1 MERKYVIGLDYG
13 TLSGRAIIADCKD
26 GTVLASAVKEY
37 DHGVM
42 SEYLPDGTELTGTGW
57 ALQNPKN
64 YIDVLKYIIPEAVA
78 QSGVS
83 SKDIIGIGLDFT
95 SCTMLPVDENN
106 VPLCLLVK
114 NVSRPHAWVKL
125 WKHHGAQKQ
134 ADEINELLKK
144 RGEIDNIQF
153 GGKIS
158 SELLLPKILQIVEED
173 PELYDEAASF
183 LEVGDWLTQI
193 LTNGRKRSGNLA
205 GYKAMWTPET
215 GYPSKD
221 FLLQLS
227 PKLENLTED
236 KLGDDI
242 TLAGQPVGYLTKDW
256 AKELGLCAGI
266 PIATAVIDSH
276 AGMPGSGVSK
286 SDQMMMVLGTSS
298 VMLALSENGYSK
310 NGVVSGIK
318 GAILPKQYA
327 LESGL
332 AAVGDMLGWFVDNC
346 VSWEYKQ
353 MADQQGMDL
362 HSWLTRKA
370 EKLSPGGHG
379 LLALDWWNGNK
390 TPYVD
395 GRLSG
400 VLVGCTLLTKP
411 EEIYRALIE
420 STAFGTKKIMQL
432 FAESGVKIHTIIA
445 SGGIAEKNSLL
456 MQIYADVLNCEIHIS
471 GTEQTAALG
480 AAIYASVAAGK
491 DLGGY
496 ETIQEAVAN
505 MSHLKDIVYKPN
517 PPMVEK
523 YVELYQMYC
532 NLVEMFN
539 PQKNTTMITL
549 SQLH

>member
-57 ALQNPKN
+57 ALQNPKD

-242 TLAGQPVGYLTKDW
+242 TLAGQPVGYLTEDW

-318 GAILPKQYA
+318 GAILPK
-327 LESGL
+327 
-332 AAVGDMLGWFVDNC
+332 
-346 VSWEYKQ
+346 
-353 MADQQGMDL
+353 
-362 HSWLTRKA
+362 
-370 EKLSPGGHG
+370 
-379 LLALDWWNGNK
+379 
-390 TPYVD
+390 
-395 GRLSG
+395 
-400 VLVGCTLLTKP
+400 
-411 EEIYRALIE
+411 
-420 STAFGTKKIMQL
+420 
-432 FAESGVKIHTIIA
+432 
-445 SGGIAEKNSLL
+445 
-456 MQIYADVLNCEIHIS
+456 
-471 GTEQTAALG
+471 
-480 AAIYASVAAGK
+480 
-491 DLGGY
+491 
-496 ETIQEAVAN
+496 N
-505 MSHLKDIVYKPN
+505 MH
-517 PPMVEK
+517 
-523 YVELYQMYC
+523 
-532 NLVEMFN
+532 
-539 PQKNTTMITL
+539 
-549 SQLH
+549 